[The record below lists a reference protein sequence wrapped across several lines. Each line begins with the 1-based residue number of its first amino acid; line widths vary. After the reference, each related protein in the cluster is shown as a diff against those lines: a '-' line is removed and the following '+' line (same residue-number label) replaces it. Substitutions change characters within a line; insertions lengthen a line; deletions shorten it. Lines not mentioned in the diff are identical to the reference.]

1 MLGLS
6 RRSPERKLDAERMR
20 RPPLPHT
27 ANRHWAWFLDVDGT
41 LLEIEAN
48 PDLVT
53 ADAALLELLADLCR
67 HYDGAVALVS
77 GRSLEQLDRIFH
89 GLRLTAA
96 ASHGLEQRLPDGTR
110 INRASGA
117 PAGCHRRISELAE
130 RHPGVVVERK
140 PFSVGLHYR
149 ARPELEPVIL
159 EAIEKIHSEL
169 DNDVRL
175 MRGKMVVEIMPAR
188 ADKGS
193 AIRSLMEAGPFTG
206 RLPVFAGDDVTDEHG
221 FEVVNELGGMS
232 VRVGSVAG
240 SAAQW
245 QLESVADLRAWL
257 RASVTHR

>member
-1 MLGLS
+1 MH
-6 RRSPERKLDAERMR
+6 

-27 ANRHWAWFLDVDGT
+27 ADRHWAWFLDVDGT

-53 ADAALLELLADLCR
+53 ADPGLLELLDDLCR
-67 HYDGAVALVS
+67 QYGGAVALIS
-77 GRSLEQLDRIFH
+77 GRSLEQLDRIF
-89 GLRLTAA
+89 GDLRLTAA

-110 INRASGA
+110 IDRASGV
-117 PAGCHRRISELAE
+117 PAGSHRRMAE
-130 RHPGVVVERK
+130 FADRHPGLVVERK

-149 ARPELEPVIL
+149 ARPELEPAVL
-159 EAIEKIHSEL
+159 EAMEKIHSEL

-175 MRGKMVVEIMPAR
+175 MRGKMVVEIMPAG
-188 ADKGS
+188 ANKGC
-193 AIRSLMEAGPFTG
+193 AIRSLMEARPFTG
-206 RLPVFAGDDVTDEHG
+206 RLPVFVGDDVTDEHG

-232 VRVGSVAG
+232 VRVGSIAG

-257 RASVTHR
+257 RACVTHRKGQE